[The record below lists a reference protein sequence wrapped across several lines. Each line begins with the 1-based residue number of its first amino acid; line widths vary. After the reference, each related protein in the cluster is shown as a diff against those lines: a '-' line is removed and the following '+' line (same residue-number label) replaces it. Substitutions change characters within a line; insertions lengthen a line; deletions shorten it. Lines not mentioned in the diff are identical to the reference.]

1 MLQISNLS
9 FSYRGKD
16 IFDHVHLSIAY
27 PQTIAIIGDNGSGKT
42 TLLRLI
48 AGELKPDD
56 GTIRV
61 IGSIGYLRQTH
72 EDVIDKSGGER
83 TRLALE
89 QLFAQNHDILLLDE
103 PTNNLD
109 RTAKTWLLRK
119 LQNFPGLILIVSHD
133 RTFIDQIADQILAVE
148 NGELQLFPGNYTDY
162 HERNLQLRSQQLQD
176 YTKAQREK
184 RQLERRIS
192 QAYNDNNRVSNLH
205 FNKIRDENKMAFHGR
220 RNHAQNTASHVI
232 NTSQTKLARL
242 STIEKPLKRKTYQA
256 KISADFL
263 RHRRLLQVSRLSKSY
278 NTKTLFQNLDFE
290 LYTGQRLRIT
300 GPNGSGKTTLFKI
313 ILGLT
318 PADNGEVKLA
328 PSLKLGYI
336 SQDIYGLD
344 LAESFLTQTEAPITE
359 VFQAATTMDL
369 GKIELQ
375 SPISQLSRGQ
385 ITKLAF
391 LKIILAPVD
400 LLILDEP
407 TNHLDIRAR
416 ENIEQALQNYPGAIL
431 FATHDETFASH
442 LQAESITLN
451 SML

>member
-9 FSYRGKD
+9 FSYHGKD
-16 IFDHVHLSIAY
+16 IFDHVNLNIAY
-27 PQTIAIIGDNGSGKT
+27 PQTIAVIGDNGSGKT

-56 GTIRV
+56 GTVRTR
-61 IGSIGYLRQTH
+61 GSIGYLPQTH
-72 EDVIDKSGGER
+72 EDITAKSGGER

-109 RTAKTWLLRK
+109 STAKTWLLHQLR
-119 LQNFPGLILIVSHD
+119 NFPGLTLIVSHD
-133 RTFIDQIADQILAVE
+133 RSFIDQIANQILE
-148 NGELQLFPGNYTDY
+148 IKNGELQLFPGNYATY
-162 HERNLQLRSQQLQD
+162 SERNLQLQRQQLQD
-176 YTKAQREK
+176 YTKAQHEK
-184 RQLERRIS
+184 RRLEHRIS

-220 RNHAQNTASHVI
+220 RNHAQNTASRII
-232 NTSQTKLARL
+232 NTSQTKLSHL
-242 STIEKPLKRKTYQA
+242 SAVEKPLERKTYQA
-256 KISADFL
+256 RISADFL
-263 RHRRLLQVSRLSKSY
+263 RNRRLLKISRLSKSY
-278 NTKTLFQNLDFE
+278 GAKALFQDLSFE
-290 LYTGQRLRIT
+290 IYTGQRLRIT

-318 PADNGEVKLA
+318 PADNGEVKPA

-344 LAESFLTQTEAPITE
+344 LAKSFLTQTTAPITE

-369 GKIELQ
+369 DKADLQ

-391 LKIILAPVD
+391 LNIILTPVD

-416 ENIEQALQNYPGAIL
+416 ENIERALQDYPGAIL
-431 FATHDETFASH
+431 FATHDEAFADK
-442 LQAESITLN
+442 LQAKSLSLDN
-451 SML
+451 ML